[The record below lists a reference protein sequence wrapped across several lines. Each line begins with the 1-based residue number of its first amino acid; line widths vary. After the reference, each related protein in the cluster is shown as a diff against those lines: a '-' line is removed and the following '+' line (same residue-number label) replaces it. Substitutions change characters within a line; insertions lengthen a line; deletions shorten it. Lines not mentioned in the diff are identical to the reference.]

1 MNKNDFVFLVLLA
14 TIAVYGFYKIQ
25 ERLDVVVHVTTQPAT
40 QPAVQEIVESTAI
53 LPTWTPFYSS
63 PTLEPQ
69 PTDLP
74 AIRGGFPAPT
84 PSGNIG
90 THNPG
95 RSDKR
100 TP

>member
-25 ERLDVVVHVTTQPAT
+25 ERLDVVVHVTTQPA
-40 QPAVQEIVESTAI
+40 VQEIVESTAI
-53 LPTWTPFYSS
+53 LPTPFYSS